1 MEQAWW
7 KSSFPA
13 GDGNLS
19 FSPLQAVV
27 SASLELPPAF
37 SCGSATCWLPLSL
50 ARFCVL
56 EEKKNSR
63 NSKNYSS
70 ASTSTLTNHFFSLAH
85 RG

>member
-56 EEKKNSR
+56 EEKKNSPE
-63 NSKNYSS
+63 
-70 ASTSTLTNHFFSLAH
+70 TLKTTVQLQLQHSLTTFSL
-85 RG
+85 